1 MNDYLIKE
9 DVYFCYAGTQV
20 VFLDLER
27 GRYSAIDR
35 KQAPALTGTVAGW
48 EVPEPNTDSVEDT
61 IVGKRMRKQ
70 TVESLL
76 GLGIL
81 TRSQKTGKKATPT
94 RFSRPTADLLSEY
107 ESNKPSIGLLH
118 ITRFIKSYLYAVVS
132 LRVLS
137 LARIAHQIEA
147 HRGQIGQRPPRG
159 SVAKARELVLVY
171 DHLRPFF
178 FGASDKCLL
187 NSLVLM
193 KFFRHYNVFPTWV
206 IGVSTNPFRAHSWLE
221 VNRFVVDDQAIHVNN
236 YVPIMAL

>member
-1 MNDYLIKE
+1 MSDYLIKE

-27 GRYSAIDR
+27 SRYSAIDR
-35 KQAPALTGTVAGW
+35 RQAPALTGTIAGW
-48 EVPEPNTDSVEDT
+48 EVPEPTTDSAEDA
-61 IVGKRMRKQ
+61 IVGRRMRQQ

-76 GLGIL
+76 EFGIL
-81 TRSQKTGKKATPT
+81 TKSQKTGKKATPT
-94 RFSRPTADLLSEY
+94 RLSRPTADLLSEY
-107 ESNKPSIGLLH
+107 ESSKPSIGLLH
-118 ITRFIKSYLYAVVS
+118 IIRFMKSYLYAVVS

-137 LARIAHQIEA
+137 LARIAHRIDV
-147 HRGQIGQRPPRG
+147 HRGQVGQRLPRE

-178 FGASDKCLL
+178 FGASNKCLL

-193 KFFRHYNVFPTWV
+193 KFLRHYDVFPTWV

-221 VNRFVVDDQAIHVNN
+221 MNRFVIDDQAIHVNN